1 MRTTSWPALVAACVT
16 VTVTVTFAFPARA
29 APLQVDLGTL
39 GGADTI
45 AADLNVQGQIVGC
58 STDAAG
64 SWHAFLWDLAHGMTE
79 LPIAAEMSCAT
90 GINDAGQVVGYGSDA
105 SGWSSFAFLW
115 DAGNVTVLGPGQA
128 FDVNDVGQ
136 VLGVTYPSDGA
147 FWGDETA
154 WVWEAGTSRALPKP
168 SGQFLPVGINDAGRV
183 AASVWGADVI
193 PMVWDLSP
201 EGITSTTLD
210 FGLSGQ
216 FVNALNANGQ
226 VLAEAYRSD
235 ERGINEYSAWLWD
248 PASVVSLGTLGGKQ
262 TWIISWYHPGALNDR
277 GEVVGISQRADG
289 EPRAFVWSAGRM
301 LELDGLVEPFAINN
315 AGDVVGGRETPMSA
329 GWNAF
334 VWHDGTFVD
343 LGYPKMT
350 SFAHMVNDRGQV
362 LAAYSLNDGTIFRS
376 RAFAWFPS
384 VADDVAAFGTIVD
397 RLVYARITGELS
409 SSTVTALEA
418 SVKAA
423 AAQSA
428 AGDACSAAR
437 VLGSF
442 QNKVAALVRSGRL
455 SAESG
460 QRLAAEAAQAI
471 AALGDGC

>member
-1 MRTTSWPALVAACVT
+1 MRTTSWPALVAAC

-105 SGWSSFAFLW
+105 SGRSSFAFLW

-210 FGLSGQ
+210 
-216 FVNALNANGQ
+216 
-226 VLAEAYRSD
+226 
-235 ERGINEYSAWLWD
+235 
-248 PASVVSLGTLGGKQ
+248 GKQ

-315 AGDVVGGRETPMSA
+315 AGDVVGGRETPMSG

-362 LAAYSLNDGTIFRS
+362 LAAYSLNDGTMFRS

-384 VADDVAAFGTIVD
+384 VADDVAAFEIG
-397 RLVYARITGELS
+397 R
-409 SSTVTALEA
+409 A
-418 SVKAA
+418 S
-423 AAQSA
+423 
-428 AGDACSAAR
+428 C
-437 VLGSF
+437 
-442 QNKVAALVRSGRL
+442 
-455 SAESG
+455 
-460 QRLAAEAAQAI
+460 
-471 AALGDGC
+471 